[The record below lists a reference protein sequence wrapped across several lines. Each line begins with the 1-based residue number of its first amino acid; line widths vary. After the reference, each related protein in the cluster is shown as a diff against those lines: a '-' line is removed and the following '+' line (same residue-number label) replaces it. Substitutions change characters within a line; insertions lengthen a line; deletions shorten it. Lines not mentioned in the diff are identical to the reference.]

1 MHTLHRLVRPAA
13 CGLILLLFVV
23 SAEAHAVYQGAGD
36 FYGGMLHP
44 LTSPEHVLPMLALG
58 VLAGQN
64 GLKRCE
70 FVLWAF
76 PAALAA
82 GASIA
87 LSIPDLHGIFLF
99 NIASAVLLGSLVA
112 AAFALPS
119 WLILVLAAVFGLT
132 HGYANGSVIMG
143 QIRPGNFIAGLVFAS
158 FILMA
163 YTVAATS
170 FLLRLRPTWIAVAV
184 RVAGSWTAAI
194 GLLVLSFSQRAL
206 LLS

>member
-1 MHTLHRLVRPAA
+1 MRMLHRVVRPAA
-13 CGLILLLFVV
+13 CGLIVLLFVV

-36 FYGGMLHP
+36 FYAGMLHP

-58 VLAGQN
+58 ALAGQN

-70 FVLWAF
+70 FVLWVF
-76 PAALAA
+76 PAASAV
-82 GASIA
+82 GACIA
-87 LSIPDLHGIFLF
+87 LSITDLHGIFLF
-99 NIASAVLLGSLVA
+99 NIGSAVLLGSLVA
-112 AAFALPS
+112 AAVMLPS
-119 WLILVLAAVFGLT
+119 WLILILAAVFGLT

-143 QIRPGNFIAGLVFAS
+143 QIRPGIFIAGLGFAS

-170 FLLRLRPTWIAVAV
+170 FLLRLRPTWIAIAV
-184 RVAGSWTAAI
+184 RVAGSWAAAI
-194 GLLVLSFSQRAL
+194 GLLVLGISQRAL